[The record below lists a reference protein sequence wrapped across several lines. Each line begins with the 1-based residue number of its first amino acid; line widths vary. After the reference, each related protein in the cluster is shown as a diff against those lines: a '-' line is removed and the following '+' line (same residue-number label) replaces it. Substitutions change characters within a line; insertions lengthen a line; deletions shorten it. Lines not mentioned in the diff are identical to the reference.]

1 MKFWASILAAAA
13 VMALGAP
20 VGFAATSSHTSTQTL
35 GAAKAAPSSMLGT
48 RPMWI

>member
-20 VGFAATSSHTSTQTL
+20 VGFAATSSHTSTPSL
-35 GAAKAAPSSMLGT
+35 GAKTAPSTMLGT
-48 RPMWI
+48 RPMWV